1 MNAFLLITII
11 LCLAIYHVSIKAF
24 NTKCTTGVYTF
35 SILTSLSCA
44 LFFTLTG
51 GNLSFSSSLI
61 PHAAAFAVSYAAAT
75 VGNVIAIGCG
85 SLSLTTLIISYSLML
100 PTVYGLFLG
109 DPIKFGFYPGLALL
123 LISLLLI
130 NKKGEKTPINGKWV
144 ISVLVSFVGNGMCS
158 IVQKHQQDTFD
169 GGKKH
174 EFMIVSLLFVALILF
189 VFMLIKERKD
199 LKTCIRHG
207 WLWGIICGI
216 TNGIVNLLVMVLG
229 GGEIPRIP
237 VSVMFPLISAGGIV
251 VTFIMSKL
259 IYKEEMSKKQLLGF
273 VLGIA
278 SVVFLNL

>member
-1 MNAFLLITII
+1 MNAVLLITVI
-11 LCLAIYHVSIKAF
+11 LCLAIYHVAIKVF

-35 SILTSLSCA
+35 GILTALSCA

-51 GNLSFSSSLI
+51 GALSFSADLL
-61 PHAAAFAVSYAAAT
+61 PHAIGFSISYACAT

-85 SLSLTTLIISYSLML
+85 SLSLTTLIVSYSLML

-109 DPIKFGFYPGLALL
+109 DPIKLGFYPGLALL
-123 LISLLLI
+123 LVSLLLI
-130 NKKGEKTPINGKWV
+130 NKKGEKTPINGKWA

-158 IVQKHQQDTFD
+158 IVQKHQQDTFF

-174 EFMIVSLLFVALILF
+174 EFMILSLLFVALILF
-189 VFMLIKERKD
+189 VFMLIQERKN
-199 LKTCIRHG
+199 LKTILRYG
-207 WLWGIICGI
+207 WLWGIICGV

-229 GGEIPRIP
+229 GGASPRIP

-251 VTFIMSKL
+251 VTFMMSKL
-259 IYKEEMSKKQLLGF
+259 IYKEELSKKQMLGF
-273 VLGIA
+273 VLGIS